1 MNSRE
6 RVIMSLE
13 GEQPDRIPFDLGS
26 TLVTGMTRGA
36 YSELAKDLGYSEG
49 EPRLYDVVQQLPEMS
64 EAILEDLGVDVRGL
78 IPNMVRKNP
87 QVERHDEYDLF
98 TDEWGLV
105 WKRPEDGLY
114 FDVVSNPL
122 EGEIT
127 EEDIEEFPWPDP
139 GDPELM
145 EGLEEKAEYF
155 RRDGRAIIL
164 ESLCAGVFEMCC
176 RMRSTEQFCM
186 DLVTNPSLAEALM
199 DKFVEQKIAF
209 YRIAAQQLTG
219 SVQFIREGDDIGSQD
234 SLLISPKVYR
244 DLIKPRHARLFEA
257 QRSFFDDPFFV
268 FFHSDGAIRDL
279 IPDFIEI
286 GVGVLNPVQTSAKGM
301 DPFDLKEEFGDK
313 IAFWGGGVDPSLL
326 ANGPVSDIQKQARE
340 HIEALSPGGGYI
352 FGGIHNVQDD
362 VSPEHFTAMWEAYEE
377 MREY

>member
-26 TLVTGMTRGA
+26 TLVTGMTCGA
-36 YSELAKDLGYSEG
+36 YSEFAKDLGYSQS

-64 EAILEDLGVDVRGL
+64 ETILEDLGVDVRGL

-87 QVERHDEYDLF
+87 QVEHHEDYDLF

-139 GDPELM
+139 GDPELK

-186 DLVTNPSLAEALM
+186 DLV
-199 DKFVEQKIAF
+199 I
-209 YRIAAQQLTG
+209 
-219 SVQFIREGDDIGSQD
+219 
-234 SLLISPKVYR
+234 
-244 DLIKPRHARLFEA
+244 
-257 QRSFFDDPFFV
+257 
-268 FFHSDGAIRDL
+268 
-279 IPDFIEI
+279 
-286 GVGVLNPVQTSAKGM
+286 
-301 DPFDLKEEFGDK
+301 
-313 IAFWGGGVDPSLL
+313 
-326 ANGPVSDIQKQARE
+326 NG
-340 HIEALSPGGGYI
+340 
-352 FGGIHNVQDD
+352 
-362 VSPEHFTAMWEAYEE
+362 
-377 MREY
+377 